1 MQQKEIVQKKW
12 HVALMQPHAIPC
24 PNRTGK
30 MALSETSLRGGSRD
44 LRPADLEQKTDCL
57 YCFMQLGISLNSWV
71 PQARSKNGWYH
82 IKNAPLGAAC
92 LHLCPTFPHLVK
104 QHCNHQVKL
113 SQDWPWIAG
122 NFPSGWLWADVIPS
136 KWENRSMEDIYTNSY
151 CLAFLTA
158 SFSWSGGENLIPLPG
173 VLL

>member
-1 MQQKEIVQKKW
+1 MQKKW

-71 PQARSKNGWYH
+71 PQTRSKNGWYNS
-82 IKNAPLGAAC
+82 KNAPLGPAC

-136 KWENRSMEDIYTNSY
+136 KWENRSMEDMLYK
-151 CLAFLTA
+151 
-158 SFSWSGGENLIPLPG
+158 
-173 VLL
+173 LLLFGIFDSIFQLVWW